1 MFMGLMY
8 RVFRLQALLT
18 VLLAA
23 IFVLALL
30 FGVPARAGD
39 INAAA
44 TKAPAYTLPTY
55 PTLNGLILSL
65 YTEGGGSSV
74 TASAPGVPSA
84 SLTTTTAAIGVT
96 AGYMFTPKSS
106 PFTYSAEADVC
117 ASNYNGNNAGFSVQ
131 GPLCFEAR
139 FMVWAPW
146 QQIISAISAVIPIP
160 NPFSSVSAFPIM
172 TNGVSPVGA
181 TLAGLGGGI
190 YGKDISTAFQGV
202 QAGKVFRVDPEIV
215 AMLVQPLSNGGA
227 IREFVKTD
235 FNSQSQ
241 IIGSV
246 PKGQTLAT
254 LGNIGVRAGVG
265 YAF

>member
-1 MFMGLMY
+1 
-8 RVFRLQALLT
+8 
-18 VLLAA
+18 
-23 IFVLALL
+23 
-30 FGVPARAGD
+30 
-39 INAAA
+39 
-44 TKAPAYTLPTY
+44 
-55 PTLNGLILSL
+55 
-65 YTEGGGSSV
+65 
-74 TASAPGVPSA
+74 
-84 SLTTTTAAIGVT
+84 
-96 AGYMFTPKSS
+96 MFTPKAS
-106 PFTYSAEADVC
+106 PFSYSVEGDVC
-117 ASNYNGNNAGFSVQ
+117 AQNFNGNNAGFSVQ

-160 NPFSSVSAFPIM
+160 NPFASVSAFPIM

-202 QAGKVFRVDPEIV
+202 QAGKVVRVDPEIV

-254 LGNIGVRAGVG
+254 LGAIGVRAGVG